1 MRKLVGFTALLALL
15 SACSKKPSLQGD
27 WQITAIVANGRSLPL
42 DDCTKKTYLSFG
54 KDSITYH
61 SYVSFEDCK
70 ENISR
75 LPYTATPDSIKV
87 TNELKRIERSHYA
100 IKGDPLTITDATE
113 IKGQKI
119 VSKVKLVR
127 KTSDK

>member
-1 MRKLVGFTALLALL
+1 MRKLVGFAALLALL
-15 SACSKKPSLQGD
+15 SACSKKSTSLEGD
-27 WQITAIVANGRSLPL
+27 WQITAIVANDRSLPL

-61 SYVSFEDCK
+61 SYVPFEDCK

-87 TNELKRIERSHYA
+87 TNELKRIELSHYE
-100 IKGDPLTITDATE
+100 IKGDTLIITDATE
-113 IKGQKI
+113 VRGQKI
-119 VSKVKLVR
+119 VSKAKLVKKR
-127 KTSDK
+127 